1 MTQQQ
6 GEHMR
11 LKKLAIAVAA
21 VLAAPLSAFATT
33 GYFQHGYGLKAQG
46 MGGVGIAL
54 PQDALAPATNP
65 GGLGFIGSRAD
76 VGLLWFAPDRESQ
89 ISGNAFPGVNGTY
102 DGNGRKSFLIPEF
115 GISYAFSQNLTGGLA
130 VYGNGGMNTT
140 YKTSPFTGFGGSNP
154 AGVDLTQLFIA
165 PTLAYKPHP
174 NHSFGVSLIYAYQV
188 FSADGLGPFAAG
200 SVSPGNVTGRGD
212 DTSTGWGLKIGWTGK
227 VTDAV
232 TLGATYQTK
241 MNMDNFDKY
250 KGLFAQG
257 GGFDIPETYGL
268 GIAFKATPQLT
279 LAGDIQQINY
289 AGVPSV
295 GNKVDC
301 FFAGTCMLGAAN
313 GPGFGWRDTTV
324 YKLGVSYEWSKDLT
338 LRAGYATLRQP
349 IPSNQT
355 LFNILAPGVVQ
366 DHLSIGATWVVNGN
380 QELSLGYI
388 HAFSKTVSGTN
399 SIPPGFPPGMG
410 GGNANLKM
418 QQNSL
423 GIAYG
428 WKFR

>member
-1 MTQQQ
+1 M
-6 GEHMR
+6 
-11 LKKLAIAVAA
+11 KLTKIAVAVA
-21 VLAAPLSAFATT
+21 LSAPLAAFATT

-65 GGLGFIGSRAD
+65 AGLGFIGSRAD
-76 VGLLWFAPDRESQ
+76 VGLLWFQPNRKSE
-89 ISGNAFPGVNGTY
+89 ITGNIFPGVNGSY
-102 DGNGRKSFLIPEF
+102 DGNGRKSFLIPDF
-115 GISYAFSQNLTGGLA
+115 GISHAFNENLIGGLA

-140 YKTSPFTGFGGSNP
+140 YKTSPFTGFGGSSP
-154 AGVDLTQLFIA
+154 AGVDLTQMFIA
-165 PTLAYKPHP
+165 PTLAYKPNQ
-174 NHSFGVSLIYAYQV
+174 NHSFGASLIFAYQV

-212 DTSTGWGLKIGWTGK
+212 DHSSGWGLKLGWTGK

-241 MNMDNFDKY
+241 IHMGNLDKY
-250 KGLFAQG
+250 KGLFAEG
-257 GGFDIPETYGL
+257 GGFDIPETYGA
-268 GIAFKATPQLT
+268 GIAVKVMPKLT
-279 LAGDIQQINY
+279 LAGDIQRINY
-289 AGVPSV
+289 GDVPSV
-295 GNKVDC
+295 GNPVDC
-301 FFAGTCMLGAAN
+301 FFAGTCMLGASN
-313 GPGFGWRDTTV
+313 GPGFGWRNTTV

-349 IPSNQT
+349 IPANQT
-355 LFNILAPGVVQ
+355 LFNILAPGVVE
-366 DHLSIGATWVVNGN
+366 DHLTIGATWAVNSS
-380 QELSLGYI
+380 QELTVGYV
-388 HAFSKTVSGTN
+388 HALSKTVSGSN

-418 QQNSL
+418 YQDSL
-423 GIAYG
+423 GVAYG

>member
-1 MTQQQ
+1 MT
-6 GEHMR
+6 
-11 LKKLAIAVAA
+11 LKKIAVAA

-65 GGLGFIGSRAD
+65 AGLGFVGRRAD
-76 VGLLWFAPDRESQ
+76 VGLLWFQPDREST
-89 ISGNAFPGVNGTY
+89 ITGNAFPGVNGTY

-115 GISYAFSQNLTGGLA
+115 GISHAFSQNLTGGLA
-130 VYGNGGMNTT
+130 IYGNGGMNTT
-140 YKTSPFTGFGGSNP
+140 YKNSPFAGFGGSNP

-165 PTLAYKPHP
+165 PTLAYKPVP

-212 DTSTGWGLKIGWTGK
+212 DTSTGWGLKLGWTGK

-232 TLGATYQTK
+232 TLGVTYQTK

-250 KGLFAQG
+250 KGLFAEG

-268 GIAFKATPQLT
+268 GIAWKAAPKLT
-279 LAGDIQQINY
+279 IAGDIQQINY

-295 GNKVDC
+295 GRPVDC
-301 FFAGTCMLGAAN
+301 FFAGSCMLGASN

-324 YKLGVSYEWSKDLT
+324 YKIGVSYEWSKDLT
-338 LRAGYATLRQP
+338 LRAGFATLRQP

-355 LFNILAPGVVQ
+355 LFNILAPGVVEN
-366 DHLSIGATWVVNGN
+366 HLTIGATWSVLGN

-388 HAFSKTVSGTN
+388 HAFSNTVNGSS

-418 QQNSL
+418 SQNSL
-423 GIAYG
+423 GVAYG
-428 WKFR
+428 WKFQ

>member
-1 MTQQQ
+1 MK
-6 GEHMR
+6 
-11 LKKLAIAVAA
+11 LKKIAVAA

-46 MGGVGIAL
+46 MGGAGIAL

-65 GGLGFIGSRAD
+65 AGLGFIGSRAD
-76 VGLLWFAPDRESQ
+76 VGLLWFQPDRESQ
-89 ISGNAFPGVNGTY
+89 ITGNAFPGVNGTY
-102 DGNGRKSFLIPEF
+102 DGNGRKSFWIPDF
-115 GISYAFSQNLTGGLA
+115 GISRSFGQNLAVGLA

-140 YKTSPFTGFGGSNP
+140 YKNSPFAGFGGSNP

-165 PTLAYKPHP
+165 PTVAYKPNP
-174 NHSFGVSLIYAYQV
+174 NHSFGVSLIFAYQV

-212 DTSTGWGLKIGWTGK
+212 DSSTGWGLKLGWTGK
-227 VTDAV
+227 VADAV
-232 TLGATYQTK
+232 TLGVTYQTK

-250 KGLFAQG
+250 KGLFAEG
-257 GGFDIPETYGL
+257 GAFDIPETYGL
-268 GIAFKATPQLT
+268 GIAVKATPKLT

-289 AGVPSV
+289 GGVPSV
-295 GNKVDC
+295 GNTVDC
-301 FFAGTCMLGAAN
+301 FFAGTCMLGASN

-338 LRAGYATLRQP
+338 LRGGYATLRQP
-349 IPSNQT
+349 IPSTQT
-355 LFNILAPGVVQ
+355 LFNILAPGVVE
-366 DHLSIGATWVVNGN
+366 DHLTVGATWAFDTNK
-380 QELSLGYI
+380 ELTLGYV
-388 HAFSKTVSGTN
+388 HAFNKNVNGTN

-418 QQNSL
+418 RQNSL
-423 GIAYG
+423 GIAFG
-428 WKFR
+428 WKM

>member
-1 MTQQQ
+1 MK
-6 GEHMR
+6 
-11 LKKLAIAVAA
+11 LKKIAVAA
-21 VLAAPLSAFATT
+21 VLAAPLSALATT

-54 PQDALAPATNP
+54 PQDALASATNP
-65 GGLGFIGSRAD
+65 AGLGFIGRRAD
-76 VGLLWFAPDRESQ
+76 VGLLWFQPDREST
-89 ISGNAFPGVNGTY
+89 ITGNIFPGVSGTY
-102 DGNGRKSFLIPEF
+102 DGNGRDSFLIPEF
-115 GISYAFSQNLTGGLA
+115 GISHAFSQNLSGGLA

-140 YKTSPFTGFGGSNP
+140 YKNSPFRGFGGSNP
-154 AGVDLTQLFIA
+154 AGVDLTQMFIA
-165 PTLAYKPHP
+165 PTLAYKPVP
-174 NHSFGVSLIYAYQV
+174 NHSFGVSLIFAYQI
-188 FSADGLGPFAAG
+188 FSADGLEPFSAG

-212 DTSTGWGLKIGWTGK
+212 DTSTGWGLKLGWTGK

-241 MNMDNFDKY
+241 MNMGNFDKY
-250 KGLFAQG
+250 KGLFAEG

-268 GIAFKATPQLT
+268 GIAVKATPKLT
-279 LAGDIQQINY
+279 IAGDIQQINY

-301 FFAGTCMLGAAN
+301 FFAGTCMLGASN

-349 IPSNQT
+349 IPSSQT
-355 LFNILAPGVVQ
+355 FFNILAPGVVE
-366 DHLSIGATWVVNGN
+366 DHLTIGATWTVGGN
-380 QELSLGYI
+380 NELSLGYI
-388 HAFSKTVSGTN
+388 HALSKTVNGTN
-399 SIPPGFPPGMG
+399 SIPPGMPPGFG

-418 QQNSL
+418 SQNSL
-423 GIAYG
+423 GIAWG
-428 WKFR
+428 WKY